1 MENTVKFNLF
11 LNTLRQQ
18 GNLTYEYNPFYNYQT
33 DVDLCKIDDTYIVP
47 RDCAVNIKTGDILT
61 KLKTTTSGTYYIDLR
76 GKEFFIKKDS
86 KFNATDDSDFIKE
99 FDEKNLFATA
109 GSIID
114 LDTDK
119 LGFDLEHP
127 VDIEVQPSYD
137 GSVNLILNDNKNIP
151 RLINSRFS
159 VREKNTYEIVDRI
172 GENDTN
178 IYNSKNFEKDSALYF
193 QQSTIASTQ
202 FVQLIVGSLPVG
214 QYCFYF
220 SYCDSDGNESDIID
234 ETGVIPVFI
243 GADKMPLSMEGGIKN
258 QNSNKGILLQIS
270 NLDVAYKYVKVRYVR
285 FFADYRQNRVYEG
298 KEIIKKYEISDLDT
312 LFISITGTEQ
322 TEDFDPNI
330 LNITKFN
337 PQHILTQAQCK
348 NMLFMGNVSQLTDNY
363 KELSDISLR
372 IIPYLAKQNLDTVTN
387 SYQASDPGYY
397 SSENMYNK
405 VGYFNQEFYSFGIVY
420 IYNNGTLSN
429 VYPTLGLELKD
440 DGWSPNLPS
449 ILEEEKTTTG
459 ETIPGLIKR
468 NYIPIDNQG
477 WIDINNS
484 RYLNSKGVCKINTE
498 SSYQKNTVLN
508 IKFTIPKEVSEYL
521 IEKLNIRGYFFVRQK
536 RVPNCLAQGYLLP
549 FDEQLKA
556 PILETGLNNKKYYTE
571 CFVTQK
577 KTITEQIPAPRLL
590 SSITG
595 RTTIDITTTIAQ
607 PKYVSQTYE
616 GRLRE
621 YSKSFKPSNHCYALI
636 CPDFLLNQPY
646 YNQIFNSSE
655 FYIRQ
660 ISDNSELVQES
671 RLYKETESVNYNDN
685 NNLNKVT
692 LCSVTEDLPTVVIND
707 KIYKLEK
714 GKAEEAFRFEYA
726 EVDTGT
732 YSAGDD
738 SAKKTVNDA
747 TNIVRGWYSP
757 FVAVYSENSLQT
769 GQLYAIYQTNSLN
782 LVEQFN
788 QRMYLSEPYYAISQ
802 RNSLIKKDVNIN
814 CFRGDCYINTFTYRL
829 NRNFNDPS
837 LPNNDDIIDEK
848 TWIDNYDAFNSG
860 KWNKISLSDLNG
872 LQMGSWI
879 TFKCRSSINYAL
891 RSVDHSYVS
900 EEALMGAPRSF
911 YPKSQLF
918 AKGENKL
925 PESYLYN
932 DAYRTTVG
940 YKCYYAL
947 QDVNY
952 IKNNFSNRIQYSAI
966 AIQDSFKN
974 NYRDSLSTYHRD
986 YSIEY
991 GSIQKLVSFEGYLL
1005 VIMEHGIGLA
1015 VINERILA
1023 GQGDGNPVFINTQ
1036 NVLPEELTII
1046 TDTIGTQWPE
1056 SVIKTESGYVYG
1068 VDTVSKKIW
1077 RVKGQ
1082 QLEIISDFKVNKFLI
1097 DNISLGERE
1106 LYPTI
1111 GLKNI
1116 KTHYNNN
1123 KKDVMFTFYD
1133 DVYKDEEKVW
1143 NLCFNELLNEFVT
1156 FYSWIPSYSENI
1168 DTQFFTF
1175 NRNTSKWL
1183 SLLAKSNYNIPTNH
1197 GIVLD
1202 SPVCNLSNELKYDS
1216 LPAVYYSPQLDQ
1228 AMIIKNQY
1236 GTTISLQ
1243 PQTVNKNIILPNVK
1257 FEIEKDHWQNYKH
1270 FTIQQLIGQNL
1281 AYLTEK
1287 YIYYPLKNGYGK
1299 TASSLIYN
1307 WLSYI
1312 PTKRIKEDGEK
1323 DTEYIT
1329 YLYLESDN
1337 IIKSD
1342 TFSFQMQIK
1351 VENLQEYNL
1360 TDYSTEEIQGATAY
1374 TVGSNDRIM
1383 LYKHG
1388 EGLYKTW
1395 FSPQYPIE
1403 GYYEDIQKLL
1413 LDPTYVPTQT
1423 TDLYR
1428 LATVGEVLYKTNWGT
1443 INDCLKINA
1452 NNNVME
1458 YDINDHDTYRGNS
1471 YALCNYNWKLYK
1483 HIINNT
1489 DRWFTSPI
1497 LYDVNNGSIIS
1508 TSTDVKHIT
1517 DFHPNFPE
1525 SPDNYIYLINR
1536 QTCSTNICNFLGATM
1551 EKQTILKYDQLN
1563 KTYASVTDIT
1573 ENGIYLVKCESLP
1586 IGNIKYGSLQRL
1598 ELTITVPRRLY
1609 NGNVKFTIDKLKI
1622 EEGDKCTPYT
1632 PYGANL
1638 PERIYTTLNINKLKN
1653 LFKTQ
1658 KVVQLYVTPYYEYAI
1673 PGSNTIQEIQLDK
1686 TQIVAFTLSDI
1697 VNNSMLTDDE
1707 QDWPAL
1713 STDFYLH
1720 GQAGIFNVAENLY
1733 PTYWYGE
1740 THPFEFE
1747 FVVNDKIAQQK
1758 IFNNLVIVANKVEPE
1773 SFHFEIEG
1781 DNYEFSYDK
1790 RTMYFRQEA
1799 TKNLYQNLGSDIL
1812 YNRKYTD
1819 IVEDKYTQEQ
1829 YYRGGDNYKYDI
1841 SGMSYPVATGGLVQQ
1856 KKSTIFPL
1864 YYNRIDTYNE
1874 IYDIYREM
1882 IDKDSNAYDFKNLSG
1897 SEIKWYRDLNQFNI
1911 VTHIKNSPIDLV
1923 GILRGNSFYKEGTWN
1938 VQIPSIIFNQANEY
1952 KSDGTSKWIDVL
1964 DDLKKDGPLKDWD
1977 NKIPP
1982 IVINTDQIPDDL
1994 DEEKVT
2000 VDRLPNIYQNRY
2012 WTKSITTTP
2021 WTSRKEVKIRD
2032 KWMKVRIRYSGK
2044 NLAIIHSIMTLF
2056 NISYN

>member
-1 MENTVKFNLF
+1 MENTVTFNLF

-76 GKEFFIKKDS
+76 GKEFFIKDPNSNVKD
-86 KFNATDDSDFIKE
+86 DDSDFIKG

-202 FVQLIVGSLPVG
+202 FVQLIVGNLPVG

-243 GADKMPLSMEGGIKN
+243 GADKMPLSIEGGIKN

-270 NLDVAYKYVKVRYVR
+270 NLDVAYKYIKVRYVR
-285 FFADYRQNRVYEG
+285 FFADYQQNRVYEG
-298 KEIIKKYEISDLDT
+298 KEIIKKYEISDLNT

-372 IIPYLAKQNLDTVTN
+372 IIPYLAKYNLDTVTN

-440 DGWSPNLPS
+440 DEWSPNLPS
-449 ILEEEKTTTG
+449 ILEEEKTTS
-459 ETIPGLIKR
+459 GLIKR

-477 WIDINNS
+477 WVDINNS
-484 RYLNSKGVCKINTE
+484 RYLNAKGVCKINTE
-498 SSYQKNTVLN
+498 SSYQKNTVFN
-508 IKFTIPKEVSEYL
+508 IKFNIPKEVSEYL

-595 RTTIDITTTIAQ
+595 RTTIDITTTITQ

-685 NNLNKVT
+685 SNLNKVT
-692 LCSVTEDLPTVVIND
+692 LCSVTEDVPTVAIND

-757 FVAVYSENSLQT
+757 FVAVYSENNLQT

-782 LVEQFN
+782 LTEQFN

-1197 GIVLD
+1197 GILLD
-1202 SPVCNLSNELKYDS
+1202 SPVCNLNS
-1216 LPAVYYSPQLDQ
+1216 LPMVYYSPQLDQ
-1228 AMIIKNQY
+1228 AVTIKNQD
-1236 GTTISLQ
+1236 GTTKSLQ
-1243 PQTVNKNIILPNVK
+1243 TQTKNQNIILPDVK
-1257 FEIEKDHWQNYKH
+1257 FKIEKDHWQNYEC
-1270 FTIQQLIGQNL
+1270 F
-1281 AYLTEK
+1281 
-1287 YIYYPLKNGYGK
+1287 YISESNRIETTLKN
-1299 TASSLIYN
+1299 N
-1307 WLSYI
+1307 
-1312 PTKRIKEDGEK
+1312 E
-1323 DTEYIT
+1323 
-1329 YLYLESDN
+1329 
-1337 IIKSD
+1337 
-1342 TFSFQMQIK
+1342 
-1351 VENLQEYNL
+1351 
-1360 TDYSTEEIQGATAY
+1360 
-1374 TVGSNDRIM
+1374 
-1383 LYKHG
+1383 
-1388 EGLYKTW
+1388 
-1395 FSPQYPIE
+1395 
-1403 GYYEDIQKLL
+1403 
-1413 LDPTYVPTQT
+1413 
-1423 TDLYR
+1423 
-1428 LATVGEVLYKTNWGT
+1428 
-1443 INDCLKINA
+1443 
-1452 NNNVME
+1452 
-1458 YDINDHDTYRGNS
+1458 
-1471 YALCNYNWKLYK
+1471 
-1483 HIINNT
+1483 
-1489 DRWFTSPI
+1489 
-1497 LYDVNNGSIIS
+1497 
-1508 TSTDVKHIT
+1508 
-1517 DFHPNFPE
+1517 
-1525 SPDNYIYLINR
+1525 
-1536 QTCSTNICNFLGATM
+1536 
-1551 EKQTILKYDQLN
+1551 
-1563 KTYASVTDIT
+1563 
-1573 ENGIYLVKCESLP
+1573 
-1586 IGNIKYGSLQRL
+1586 
-1598 ELTITVPRRLY
+1598 
-1609 NGNVKFTIDKLKI
+1609 
-1622 EEGDKCTPYT
+1622 
-1632 PYGANL
+1632 
-1638 PERIYTTLNINKLKN
+1638 LKN

-1658 KVVQLYVTPYYEYAI
+1658 KVIQLYVTPYYKYTI
-1673 PGSNTIQEIQLDK
+1673 PGSETMQEIQLDK

-1697 VNNSMLTDDE
+1697 VKNPMLTDD
-1707 QDWPAL
+1707 DWPAL

-1799 TKNLYQNLGSDIL
+1799 TKNLYQNLGSNIL

-1829 YYRGGDNYKYDI
+1829 YYRGGDDYKYDI

-1911 VTHIKNSPIDLV
+1911 ITHIKNSPIDLV
-1923 GILRGNSFYKEGTWN
+1923 GRLRGNSFYKESTWN
-1938 VQIPSIIFNQANEY
+1938 VQIPSIIFNQANEFN
-1952 KSDGTSKWIDVL
+1952 SNGQSTWVTVNDI
-1964 DDLKKDGPLKDWD
+1964 LKEDGPLNKDIWNSED
-1977 NKIPP
+1977 KKIPP
-1982 IVINTDQIPDDL
+1982 IVVNSQQIPNDL
-1994 DEEKVT
+1994 ETEKIT
-2000 VDRLPNIYQNRY
+2000 YQKLPNIYQKNQY
-2012 WTKSITTTP
+2012 WTKSISTEP
-2021 WTSRKEVKIRD
+2021 WTTRKEAKIRD

-2044 NLAIIHSIMTLF
+2044 NLAIIHSIITLF

>member
-1 MENTVKFNLF
+1 MENTVEFNLF

-76 GKEFFIKKDS
+76 GKEFFIKDS
-86 KFNATDDSDFIKE
+86 KSNATDDSDFIKE

-202 FVQLIVGSLPVG
+202 FVQLIVGNLPVG

-372 IIPYLAKQNLDTVTN
+372 IIPCLAKQNLDTVTN

-498 SSYQKNTVLN
+498 SSYQKNTVFN

-536 RVPNCLAQGYLLP
+536 RTPNCLAQGYLLP

-685 NNLNKVT
+685 SNLNKVT
-692 LCSVTEDLPTVVIND
+692 LCSVTEDVPTVAIND

-1156 FYSWIPSYSENI
+1156 FYSWVPSYSENI

-1183 SLLAKSNYNIPTNH
+1183 SLLARSNYNIPTNH

-1202 SPVCNLSNELKYDS
+1202 SPVCNLDS
-1216 LPAVYYSPQLDQ
+1216 LPIVYYSPQLDQ
-1228 AMIIKNQY
+1228 AVTIKNQD
-1236 GTTISLQ
+1236 GTTKLLQ
-1243 PQTVNKNIILPNVK
+1243 TQTKNQNIILPGVK
-1257 FEIEKDHWQNYKH
+1257 FNIEKDHWQNYKC
-1270 FTIQQLIGQNL
+1270 FSISEESN
-1281 AYLTEK
+1281 
-1287 YIYYPLKNGYGK
+1287 
-1299 TASSLIYN
+1299 
-1307 WLSYI
+1307 
-1312 PTKRIKEDGEK
+1312 RIE
-1323 DTEYIT
+1323 
-1329 YLYLESDN
+1329 
-1337 IIKSD
+1337 
-1342 TFSFQMQIK
+1342 
-1351 VENLQEYNL
+1351 
-1360 TDYSTEEIQGATAY
+1360 
-1374 TVGSNDRIM
+1374 
-1383 LYKHG
+1383 
-1388 EGLYKTW
+1388 
-1395 FSPQYPIE
+1395 
-1403 GYYEDIQKLL
+1403 
-1413 LDPTYVPTQT
+1413 
-1423 TDLYR
+1423 
-1428 LATVGEVLYKTNWGT
+1428 
-1443 INDCLKINA
+1443 
-1452 NNNVME
+1452 
-1458 YDINDHDTYRGNS
+1458 
-1471 YALCNYNWKLYK
+1471 
-1483 HIINNT
+1483 
-1489 DRWFTSPI
+1489 
-1497 LYDVNNGSIIS
+1497 
-1508 TSTDVKHIT
+1508 
-1517 DFHPNFPE
+1517 
-1525 SPDNYIYLINR
+1525 
-1536 QTCSTNICNFLGATM
+1536 
-1551 EKQTILKYDQLN
+1551 
-1563 KTYASVTDIT
+1563 
-1573 ENGIYLVKCESLP
+1573 
-1586 IGNIKYGSLQRL
+1586 
-1598 ELTITVPRRLY
+1598 
-1609 NGNVKFTIDKLKI
+1609 
-1622 EEGDKCTPYT
+1622 
-1632 PYGANL
+1632 
-1638 PERIYTTLNINKLKN
+1638 TTLENDKLKN

-1658 KVVQLYVTPYYEYAI
+1658 KVVQLYVTPYYKYAI
-1673 PGSNTIQEIQLDK
+1673 PGSETIQEIQLDK

-1697 VNNSMLTDDE
+1697 VNNSMLTDDA

-2000 VDRLPNIYQNRY
+2000 VDRLPNIYQNGY

>member
-1 MENTVKFNLF
+1 MENTVTFNLF

-76 GKEFFIKKDS
+76 GKEFFIKDPNSNVKD
-86 KFNATDDSDFIKE
+86 DDSDFIKG

-202 FVQLIVGSLPVG
+202 FVQLIVGNLPVG

-243 GADKMPLSMEGGIKN
+243 GADKMPLSIEGGIKN

-270 NLDVAYKYVKVRYVR
+270 NLDVAYKYIKVRYVR
-285 FFADYRQNRVYEG
+285 FFADYQQNRVYEG
-298 KEIIKKYEISDLDT
+298 KEIIKKYEISDLNT

-440 DGWSPNLPS
+440 DEWSPNLPS
-449 ILEEEKTTTG
+449 ILEEEKTTS
-459 ETIPGLIKR
+459 GLIKR

-477 WIDINNS
+477 WVDINNS
-484 RYLNSKGVCKINTE
+484 RYLNAKGVCKINTE
-498 SSYQKNTVLN
+498 SSYQKNTVFN
-508 IKFTIPKEVSEYL
+508 IKFNIPKEVSEYL

-595 RTTIDITTTIAQ
+595 RTTIDITTTITQ

-685 NNLNKVT
+685 SNLNKVT
-692 LCSVTEDLPTVVIND
+692 LCSVTEDVPTVAIND

-757 FVAVYSENSLQT
+757 FVAVYSENNLQT

-782 LVEQFN
+782 LTEQFN

-1156 FYSWIPSYSENI
+1156 FYSWVPSYSENI

-1197 GIVLD
+1197 GILLD
-1202 SPVCNLSNELKYDS
+1202 SPVCNLNS
-1216 LPAVYYSPQLDQ
+1216 LPMVYYSPQLDQ
-1228 AMIIKNQY
+1228 AVTIKNQD
-1236 GTTISLQ
+1236 GTTKSLQ
-1243 PQTVNKNIILPNVK
+1243 TQTKNQNIILPDVK
-1257 FEIEKDHWQNYKH
+1257 FKIEKDHWQNYEC
-1270 FTIQQLIGQNL
+1270 F
-1281 AYLTEK
+1281 
-1287 YIYYPLKNGYGK
+1287 YISESNRIETTLKN
-1299 TASSLIYN
+1299 N
-1307 WLSYI
+1307 
-1312 PTKRIKEDGEK
+1312 E
-1323 DTEYIT
+1323 
-1329 YLYLESDN
+1329 
-1337 IIKSD
+1337 
-1342 TFSFQMQIK
+1342 
-1351 VENLQEYNL
+1351 
-1360 TDYSTEEIQGATAY
+1360 
-1374 TVGSNDRIM
+1374 
-1383 LYKHG
+1383 
-1388 EGLYKTW
+1388 
-1395 FSPQYPIE
+1395 
-1403 GYYEDIQKLL
+1403 
-1413 LDPTYVPTQT
+1413 
-1423 TDLYR
+1423 
-1428 LATVGEVLYKTNWGT
+1428 
-1443 INDCLKINA
+1443 
-1452 NNNVME
+1452 
-1458 YDINDHDTYRGNS
+1458 
-1471 YALCNYNWKLYK
+1471 
-1483 HIINNT
+1483 
-1489 DRWFTSPI
+1489 
-1497 LYDVNNGSIIS
+1497 
-1508 TSTDVKHIT
+1508 
-1517 DFHPNFPE
+1517 
-1525 SPDNYIYLINR
+1525 
-1536 QTCSTNICNFLGATM
+1536 
-1551 EKQTILKYDQLN
+1551 
-1563 KTYASVTDIT
+1563 
-1573 ENGIYLVKCESLP
+1573 
-1586 IGNIKYGSLQRL
+1586 
-1598 ELTITVPRRLY
+1598 
-1609 NGNVKFTIDKLKI
+1609 
-1622 EEGDKCTPYT
+1622 
-1632 PYGANL
+1632 
-1638 PERIYTTLNINKLKN
+1638 LKN

-1658 KVVQLYVTPYYEYAI
+1658 KVIQLYVTPYYKYTI
-1673 PGSNTIQEIQLDK
+1673 PGSETMQEIQLDK

-1697 VNNSMLTDDE
+1697 VKNPMLTDD
-1707 QDWPAL
+1707 DWPAL

-1799 TKNLYQNLGSDIL
+1799 TKNLYQNLGSNIL

-1829 YYRGGDNYKYDI
+1829 YYRGGDDYKYDI

-1911 VTHIKNSPIDLV
+1911 ITHIKNSPIDLV
-1923 GILRGNSFYKEGTWN
+1923 GRLRGNSFYKESTWN
-1938 VQIPSIIFNQANEY
+1938 VQIPSIIFNQANEFN
-1952 KSDGTSKWIDVL
+1952 SNGQSTWVTVNDI
-1964 DDLKKDGPLKDWD
+1964 LKEDGPLNKDIWNSED
-1977 NKIPP
+1977 KKIPP
-1982 IVINTDQIPDDL
+1982 IVVNSQQIPNDL
-1994 DEEKVT
+1994 ETEKIT
-2000 VDRLPNIYQNRY
+2000 YQKLPNIYQKNQY
-2012 WTKSITTTP
+2012 WTKSISTEP
-2021 WTSRKEVKIRD
+2021 WTTRKEAKIRD

-2044 NLAIIHSIMTLF
+2044 NLAIIHSIITLF

>member
-1 MENTVKFNLF
+1 MKNTVEFNLF

-76 GKEFFIKKDS
+76 GKEFFIKDPKSNVKD
-86 KFNATDDSDFIKE
+86 DDSDFIKE

-202 FVQLIVGSLPVG
+202 FVQLIVGNLSVG

-372 IIPYLAKQNLDTVTN
+372 IIPCLAKQNLDTVTN

-498 SSYQKNTVLN
+498 SSYQKNTVFN

-536 RVPNCLAQGYLLP
+536 RTPNCLAQGYLLP

-685 NNLNKVT
+685 SNLNKVT
-692 LCSVTEDLPTVVIND
+692 LCSVTEDVPTVAIND

-1156 FYSWIPSYSENI
+1156 FYSWVPSYSENI

-1183 SLLAKSNYNIPTNH
+1183 SLLARSNYNIPTNH

-1202 SPVCNLSNELKYDS
+1202 SPVCNLNS
-1216 LPAVYYSPQLDQ
+1216 LPTVYYSPQLDQ
-1228 AMIIKNQY
+1228 AVTIKNQD
-1236 GTTISLQ
+1236 GTTKLLQ
-1243 PQTVNKNIILPNVK
+1243 TQTKNQNIILPGVK
-1257 FEIEKDHWQNYKH
+1257 FNIEKDHWQNYKC
-1270 FTIQQLIGQNL
+1270 FSISESN
-1281 AYLTEK
+1281 
-1287 YIYYPLKNGYGK
+1287 
-1299 TASSLIYN
+1299 
-1307 WLSYI
+1307 
-1312 PTKRIKEDGEK
+1312 RIE
-1323 DTEYIT
+1323 
-1329 YLYLESDN
+1329 
-1337 IIKSD
+1337 
-1342 TFSFQMQIK
+1342 
-1351 VENLQEYNL
+1351 
-1360 TDYSTEEIQGATAY
+1360 
-1374 TVGSNDRIM
+1374 
-1383 LYKHG
+1383 
-1388 EGLYKTW
+1388 
-1395 FSPQYPIE
+1395 
-1403 GYYEDIQKLL
+1403 
-1413 LDPTYVPTQT
+1413 
-1423 TDLYR
+1423 
-1428 LATVGEVLYKTNWGT
+1428 
-1443 INDCLKINA
+1443 
-1452 NNNVME
+1452 
-1458 YDINDHDTYRGNS
+1458 
-1471 YALCNYNWKLYK
+1471 
-1483 HIINNT
+1483 
-1489 DRWFTSPI
+1489 
-1497 LYDVNNGSIIS
+1497 
-1508 TSTDVKHIT
+1508 
-1517 DFHPNFPE
+1517 
-1525 SPDNYIYLINR
+1525 
-1536 QTCSTNICNFLGATM
+1536 
-1551 EKQTILKYDQLN
+1551 
-1563 KTYASVTDIT
+1563 
-1573 ENGIYLVKCESLP
+1573 
-1586 IGNIKYGSLQRL
+1586 
-1598 ELTITVPRRLY
+1598 
-1609 NGNVKFTIDKLKI
+1609 
-1622 EEGDKCTPYT
+1622 
-1632 PYGANL
+1632 
-1638 PERIYTTLNINKLKN
+1638 TTLENDELKK

-1658 KVVQLYVTPYYEYAI
+1658 KVVQLYITPYYEYTI
-1673 PGSNTIQEIQLDK
+1673 PGSETIQEIQLDK

-2000 VDRLPNIYQNRY
+2000 VDRLPNIYQNGY

>member
-1 MENTVKFNLF
+1 MNNKDFIVY
-11 LNTLRQQ
+11 LNSLRQE
-18 GNLTYEYNPFYNYQT
+18 GNLAYEYNPFHNYQT
-33 DVDLCKIDDTYIVP
+33 EQTLYLVNNTFIVP
-47 RDCAVNIKTGDILT
+47 EKCIVNTKNGEILN
-61 KLKTTTSGTYYIDLR
+61 KYKENKWIDKRGQIIEKVDDNLPDGYLEASSGTVY
-76 GKEFFIKKDS
+76 
-86 KFNATDDSDFIKE
+86 AQ
-99 FDEKNLFATA
+99 A
-109 GSIID
+109 GAIID
-114 LDTDK
+114 LDTEN
-119 LGFDLEHP
+119 LNFDLEHP

-137 GSVNLILNDNKNIP
+137 GSVNLILNDDKNIP

-159 VREKNTYEIVDRI
+159 VKEKNTYEIVDRI

-178 IYNSKNFEKDSALYF
+178 IYSSKYFNNDSSLYF
-193 QQSTIASTQ
+193 QYTKAPIITFEELISGQ
-202 FVQLIVGSLPVG
+202 FSVG
-214 QYCFYF
+214 QYCFYLT
-220 SYCDSDGNESDIID
+220 YCDSDGNESDIVS
-234 ETGVIPVFI
+234 ESNLIPLFI
-243 GADKMPLSMEGGIKN
+243 GGEGIPFSMEGGIKN
-258 QNSNKGILLQIS
+258 ERSNKGILLKIS
-270 NLDVAYKYVKVRYVR
+270 NLDASYNYIKIRYVR
-285 FFADYRQNRVYEG
+285 YFADYQQNKVYEG
-298 KEIIKKYEISDLDT
+298 KEIIQKYEISNQDY
-312 LFISITGTEQ
+312 IYVSITGYEP

-337 PQHILTQAQCK
+337 PKSILAQAQCK
-348 NMLFMGNVSQLTDNY
+348 NMLFFGNITQNTDNY
-363 KELSDISLR
+363 KELSDLSLR
-372 IIPYLAKQNLDTVTN
+372 IVPTINKQSLEQPNN
-387 SYQASDPGYY
+387 SYEGAEGYY
-397 SSENMYNK
+397 NPFNMYYK

-429 VYPTLGLELKD
+429 VYPTLGYVIGDTKIDIDKIPIYNEIE
-440 DGWSPNLPS
+440 GN
-449 ILEEEKTTTG
+449 
-459 ETIPGLIKR
+459 ETFLSR
-468 NYIPIDNQG
+468 NYIEVDNDG
-477 WIDINNS
+477 WIKDEELSEYSNLL
-484 RYLNSKGVCKINTE
+484 LNSKGVCKIN
-498 SSYQKNTVLN
+498 SNKVYNNNDIIS
-508 IKFTIPKEVSEYL
+508 IKFTIPEKVSKFLYENL
-521 IEKLNIRGYFFVRQK
+521 GITGYFFVRQK
-536 RVPNCLAQGYLLP
+536 RTPSIITQCYLMP
-549 FDEQLKA
+549 FDEELKA
-556 PILETGLNNKKYYTE
+556 PILEETKNDEKKYYSE
-571 CFVTQK
+571 CFVSQK
-577 KTITEQIPAPRLL
+577 KATSEPIPTTQLINIFKKTFIENHTSYSVPRKVTN
-590 SSITG
+590 SY
-595 RTTIDITTTIAQ
+595 D
-607 PKYVSQTYE
+607 V
-616 GRLRE
+616 RLRE
-621 YSKSFKPSNHCYALI
+621 YDSDWKPSVNCYAGL
-636 CPDFLLNQPY
+636 CPDFFMNQPY

-655 FYIRQ
+655 FRIQ
-660 ISDNSELVQES
+660 QVSTNSKLSRENRFWKEIADVQYQS
-671 RLYKETESVNYNDN
+671 GQHSST
-685 NNLNKVT
+685 VT
-692 LCSVTEDLPTVVIND
+692 ICSVTDDVPSVAIKD
-707 KIYKLEK
+707 KIYKLRK
-714 GKAEEAFRFEYA
+714 GQAEEAVRFEYA
-726 EVDTGT
+726 QTNSGEYNVGSGNES
-732 YSAGDD
+732 SA
-738 SAKKTVNDA
+738 TEA
-747 TNIVRGWYSP
+747 TNIVRGMYSP
-757 FVAVYSENSLQT
+757 FLAIYSNQKLET
-769 GQLYAIYQTNSLN
+769 GQLYNIYTSTVLN
-782 LVEQFN
+782 N
-788 QRMYLSEPYYAISQ
+788 QQEVSNRLKLSEPYYAISD
-802 RNSLIKKDVNIN
+802 RIELINNKESETE
-814 CFRGDCYINTFTYRL
+814 CYRGDCYINTFTHRL

-837 LPNNDDIIDEK
+837 LPNNDVIVDENTWKDNYNATDNSKWNDII
-848 TWIDNYDAFNSG
+848 
-860 KWNKISLSDLNG
+860 LSDLNAV
-872 LQMGSWI
+872 QMGSWI

-911 YPKSQLF
+911 YPKSSLLYR
-918 AKGENKL
+918 GENKL

-932 DAYRTTVG
+932 DAYRATVG
-940 YKCYYAL
+940 YKCYFAL
-947 QDVNY
+947 QDINH

-1156 FYSWIPSYSENI
+1156 FYSWVPSYSENI

-1197 GIVLD
+1197 GVILD
-1202 SPVCNLSNELKYDS
+1202 SPVCNLSNELEYDS

-1228 AMIIKNQY
+1228 AMTIKNQD
-1236 GTTISLQ
+1236 GTTTSLQ
-1243 PQTVNKNIILPNVK
+1243 PQTINKNIILPGVK
-1257 FEIEKDHWQNYKH
+1257 FKIEKDHWQNYKY
-1270 FTIQQLIGQNL
+1270 FDIVQRIGENIANL
-1281 AYLTEK
+1281 KYDYIRYLV
-1287 YIYYPLKNGYGK
+1287 KNGYDNQHR
-1299 TASSLIYN
+1299 IYY

-1312 PTKRIKEDGEK
+1312 PESKIDENGDHIKDDQGEDILI
-1323 DTEYIT
+1323 D
-1329 YLYLESDN
+1329 YLGINQDA
-1337 IIKSD
+1337 IINTD
-1342 TFSFQMQIK
+1342 VCSFQMKFTVNGLQDF
-1351 VENLQEYNL
+1351 NLKNYTTQRIEGA
-1360 TDYSTEEIQGATAY
+1360 SFIIPEEKT
-1374 TVGSNDRIM
+1374 IM
-1383 LYKHG
+1383 LYKHNDG
-1388 EGLYKTW
+1388 YYKTYTMQ
-1395 FSPQYPIE
+1395 SVDPGISDTSILKEILQSKGDVPE
-1403 GYYEDIQKLL
+1403 GI
-1413 LDPTYVPTQT
+1413 
-1423 TDLYR
+1423 
-1428 LATVGEVLYKTNWGT
+1428 
-1443 INDCLKINA
+1443 
-1452 NNNVME
+1452 
-1458 YDINDHDTYRGNS
+1458 DTYRWATPNDTLYEDSQGPIDYVSLGYEDNILE
-1471 YALCNYNWKLYK
+1471 YPQQTGITPKWAPYDYILYK
-1483 HIINNT
+1483 HSLQEQNNQGQEELRE
-1489 DRWFTSPI
+1489 RWLTSKYI
-1497 LYDVNNGSIIS
+1497 YDKNTNELIS
-1508 TSTDVKHIT
+1508 TSQ
-1517 DFHPNFPE
+1517 E
-1525 SPDNYIYLINR
+1525 SKLLSSFVTIPSMLSIYQNR
-1536 QTCSTNICNFLGATM
+1536 GDSICKFFGETSEGL
-1551 EKQTILKYDQLN
+1551 EILKYNEENNL
-1563 KTYASVTDIT
+1563 YEAVSDIVM
-1573 ENGIYLVKCESLP
+1573 NGIYKIKVE
-1586 IGNIKYGSLQRL
+1586 NISVANLKYGSLQRL
-1598 ELTITVPRRLY
+1598 SIPMSFPRRFY
-1609 NGNVKFTIDKLKI
+1609 NGNVNFKIQDLKI
-1622 EEGDKCTPYT
+1622 EAGDKCTPYT

-1638 PERIYTTLNINKLKN
+1638 PERIYTTLDIDELKN
-1653 LFKTQ
+1653 KFKQQ
-1658 KVVQLYVTPYYEYAI
+1658 KVIQLYVTPYYEYTI
-1673 PGSNTIQEIQLDK
+1673 PGSETIQEIQLDK
-1686 TQIVAFTLSDI
+1686 TQTVAFTLSDI
-1697 VNNSMLTDDE
+1697 VNNPMLTDDE

-1819 IVEDKYTQEQ
+1819 IVADKYTQEQ
-1829 YYRGGDNYKYDI
+1829 YYRGGDDYKYDI

-1911 VTHIKNSPIDLV
+1911 ITHIKNSPIDLV
-1923 GILRGNSFYKEGTWN
+1923 GRLRGNSFYKEGTWN
-1938 VQIPSIIFNQANEY
+1938 VQIPSIIFNQANEFN
-1952 KSDGTSKWIDVL
+1952 SNGQSTWVTVRDT
-1964 DDLKKDGPLKDWD
+1964 LKEDGPLSEAIWNSEDK
-1977 NKIPP
+1977 KIPP
-1982 IVINTDQIPDDL
+1982 IVVNSQQIPNDL
-1994 DEEKVT
+1994 KTGEITYK
-2000 VDRLPNIYQNRY
+2000 RLPNIYQKNIDQTNGY
-2012 WTKSITTTP
+2012 WTKSINTEP
-2021 WTSRKEVKIRD
+2021 WTTRKEAKIRD

>member
-1 MENTVKFNLF
+1 MENTVTFNLF

-76 GKEFFIKKDS
+76 GKEFFIKDPNSNVKD
-86 KFNATDDSDFIKE
+86 DDSDFIKG

-202 FVQLIVGSLPVG
+202 FVQLIVGNLPVG

-243 GADKMPLSMEGGIKN
+243 GADKMPLSIEGGIKN

-270 NLDVAYKYVKVRYVR
+270 NLDVAYKYIKVRYVR
-285 FFADYRQNRVYEG
+285 FFADYQQNRVYEG

-440 DGWSPNLPS
+440 DEWSPNLPS
-449 ILEEEKTTTG
+449 ILEEEKTTS
-459 ETIPGLIKR
+459 GLIKR

-477 WIDINNS
+477 WVDINNS
-484 RYLNSKGVCKINTE
+484 RYLNAKGVCKINTE
-498 SSYQKNTVLN
+498 SSYQKNTVFN
-508 IKFTIPKEVSEYL
+508 IKFNIPKEVSEYL

-595 RTTIDITTTIAQ
+595 RTTIDITTTITQ

-685 NNLNKVT
+685 SNLNKVT
-692 LCSVTEDLPTVVIND
+692 LCSVTEDVPTVAIND

-757 FVAVYSENSLQT
+757 FVAVYSENNLQT

-782 LVEQFN
+782 LTEQFN

-940 YKCYYAL
+940 YKCYYTL

-1197 GIVLD
+1197 GILLD
-1202 SPVCNLSNELKYDS
+1202 SPVCNLNS
-1216 LPAVYYSPQLDQ
+1216 LPMVYYSPQLDQ
-1228 AMIIKNQY
+1228 AVTIKNQD
-1236 GTTISLQ
+1236 GTTKSLQ
-1243 PQTVNKNIILPNVK
+1243 TQTKNQNIILPDVK
-1257 FEIEKDHWQNYKH
+1257 FKIEKDHWQNYEC
-1270 FTIQQLIGQNL
+1270 F
-1281 AYLTEK
+1281 
-1287 YIYYPLKNGYGK
+1287 YISESNRIETTLKN
-1299 TASSLIYN
+1299 N
-1307 WLSYI
+1307 
-1312 PTKRIKEDGEK
+1312 E
-1323 DTEYIT
+1323 
-1329 YLYLESDN
+1329 
-1337 IIKSD
+1337 
-1342 TFSFQMQIK
+1342 
-1351 VENLQEYNL
+1351 
-1360 TDYSTEEIQGATAY
+1360 
-1374 TVGSNDRIM
+1374 
-1383 LYKHG
+1383 
-1388 EGLYKTW
+1388 
-1395 FSPQYPIE
+1395 
-1403 GYYEDIQKLL
+1403 
-1413 LDPTYVPTQT
+1413 
-1423 TDLYR
+1423 
-1428 LATVGEVLYKTNWGT
+1428 
-1443 INDCLKINA
+1443 
-1452 NNNVME
+1452 
-1458 YDINDHDTYRGNS
+1458 
-1471 YALCNYNWKLYK
+1471 
-1483 HIINNT
+1483 
-1489 DRWFTSPI
+1489 
-1497 LYDVNNGSIIS
+1497 
-1508 TSTDVKHIT
+1508 
-1517 DFHPNFPE
+1517 
-1525 SPDNYIYLINR
+1525 
-1536 QTCSTNICNFLGATM
+1536 
-1551 EKQTILKYDQLN
+1551 
-1563 KTYASVTDIT
+1563 
-1573 ENGIYLVKCESLP
+1573 
-1586 IGNIKYGSLQRL
+1586 
-1598 ELTITVPRRLY
+1598 
-1609 NGNVKFTIDKLKI
+1609 
-1622 EEGDKCTPYT
+1622 
-1632 PYGANL
+1632 
-1638 PERIYTTLNINKLKN
+1638 LKN

-1658 KVVQLYVTPYYEYAI
+1658 KVIQLYVTPYYKYTI
-1673 PGSNTIQEIQLDK
+1673 PGSETMQEIQLDK

-1697 VNNSMLTDDE
+1697 VKNPMLTDD
-1707 QDWPAL
+1707 DWPAL

-1799 TKNLYQNLGSDIL
+1799 TKNLYQNLGSNIL

-1829 YYRGGDNYKYDI
+1829 YYRGGDDYKYDI

-1911 VTHIKNSPIDLV
+1911 ITHIKNSPIDLV
-1923 GILRGNSFYKEGTWN
+1923 GRLRGNSFYKESTWN
-1938 VQIPSIIFNQANEY
+1938 VQIPSIIFNQANEFN
-1952 KSDGTSKWIDVL
+1952 SNGQSTWVTVNDI
-1964 DDLKKDGPLKDWD
+1964 LKEDGPLNKDIWNSED
-1977 NKIPP
+1977 KKIPP
-1982 IVINTDQIPDDL
+1982 IVVNSQQIPNDL
-1994 DEEKVT
+1994 ETEKIT
-2000 VDRLPNIYQNRY
+2000 YQKLPNIYQKNQY
-2012 WTKSITTTP
+2012 WTKSISTEP
-2021 WTSRKEVKIRD
+2021 WTTRKEAKIRD

-2044 NLAIIHSIMTLF
+2044 NLAIIHSIITLF

>member
-1 MENTVKFNLF
+1 MENTVEFNLF

-76 GKEFFIKKDS
+76 GKEFFIKDPKSNVKD
-86 KFNATDDSDFIKE
+86 DDSDFIKE

-202 FVQLIVGSLPVG
+202 FVQLTVGNLPVG

-372 IIPYLAKQNLDTVTN
+372 IIPCLAKQNLDTVTN

-498 SSYQKNTVLN
+498 SSYQKNTVFN

-536 RVPNCLAQGYLLP
+536 RTPNCLAQGYLLP

-685 NNLNKVT
+685 SNLNKVT
-692 LCSVTEDLPTVVIND
+692 LCSVTEDVPTVAIND

-1156 FYSWIPSYSENI
+1156 FYSWVPSYSENI

-1183 SLLAKSNYNIPTNH
+1183 SLLARSNYNIPTNH

-1202 SPVCNLSNELKYDS
+1202 SPVCNLDS
-1216 LPAVYYSPQLDQ
+1216 LPIVYYSPQLDQ
-1228 AMIIKNQY
+1228 AVTIKNQD
-1236 GTTISLQ
+1236 GTTKLLQ
-1243 PQTVNKNIILPNVK
+1243 TQTKNQNIILPGVK
-1257 FEIEKDHWQNYKH
+1257 FNIEKDHWQNYKC
-1270 FTIQQLIGQNL
+1270 FSISEESN
-1281 AYLTEK
+1281 
-1287 YIYYPLKNGYGK
+1287 
-1299 TASSLIYN
+1299 
-1307 WLSYI
+1307 
-1312 PTKRIKEDGEK
+1312 RIE
-1323 DTEYIT
+1323 
-1329 YLYLESDN
+1329 
-1337 IIKSD
+1337 
-1342 TFSFQMQIK
+1342 
-1351 VENLQEYNL
+1351 
-1360 TDYSTEEIQGATAY
+1360 
-1374 TVGSNDRIM
+1374 
-1383 LYKHG
+1383 
-1388 EGLYKTW
+1388 
-1395 FSPQYPIE
+1395 
-1403 GYYEDIQKLL
+1403 
-1413 LDPTYVPTQT
+1413 
-1423 TDLYR
+1423 
-1428 LATVGEVLYKTNWGT
+1428 
-1443 INDCLKINA
+1443 
-1452 NNNVME
+1452 
-1458 YDINDHDTYRGNS
+1458 
-1471 YALCNYNWKLYK
+1471 
-1483 HIINNT
+1483 
-1489 DRWFTSPI
+1489 
-1497 LYDVNNGSIIS
+1497 
-1508 TSTDVKHIT
+1508 
-1517 DFHPNFPE
+1517 
-1525 SPDNYIYLINR
+1525 
-1536 QTCSTNICNFLGATM
+1536 
-1551 EKQTILKYDQLN
+1551 
-1563 KTYASVTDIT
+1563 
-1573 ENGIYLVKCESLP
+1573 
-1586 IGNIKYGSLQRL
+1586 
-1598 ELTITVPRRLY
+1598 
-1609 NGNVKFTIDKLKI
+1609 
-1622 EEGDKCTPYT
+1622 
-1632 PYGANL
+1632 
-1638 PERIYTTLNINKLKN
+1638 TTLENDKLKN

-1658 KVVQLYVTPYYEYAI
+1658 KVVQLYVTPYYEYTI
-1673 PGSNTIQEIQLDK
+1673 PGSETIQEIQLDK

-1697 VNNSMLTDDE
+1697 VNNSMLTDDA

-2000 VDRLPNIYQNRY
+2000 VDRLPNIYQNGY

>member
-1 MENTVKFNLF
+1 MNNKDFIVY
-11 LNTLRQQ
+11 LNSLRQE
-18 GNLTYEYNPFYNYQT
+18 GNLAYEYNPFHNYQT
-33 DVDLCKIDDTYIVP
+33 EQTLYLVDNTFIVP
-47 RDCAVNIKTGDILT
+47 EKCIVNTKNGEILN
-61 KLKTTTSGTYYIDLR
+61 KYKENKWIDKRGQIIEKVDNSLPDGYLEASSGTVY
-76 GKEFFIKKDS
+76 
-86 KFNATDDSDFIKE
+86 AQ
-99 FDEKNLFATA
+99 A
-109 GSIID
+109 GAIID
-114 LDTDK
+114 LDTEN
-119 LGFDLEHP
+119 LNFDLEHP

-137 GSVNLILNDNKNIP
+137 GSVNLILNDDKNIP

-159 VREKNTYEIVDRI
+159 VKEKNTYEIVDRI

-178 IYNSKNFEKDSALYF
+178 IYSSKYFNNDSSLYF
-193 QQSTIASTQ
+193 QYTKAPIITFEELISGQ
-202 FVQLIVGSLPVG
+202 FSVG
-214 QYCFYF
+214 QYCFYLT
-220 SYCDSDGNESDIID
+220 YCDSDGNESDIVS
-234 ETGVIPVFI
+234 ESNLIPLFI
-243 GADKMPLSMEGGIKN
+243 GGEGIPFSMEGGIKN
-258 QNSNKGILLQIS
+258 ERSNKGVLLKIS
-270 NLDVAYKYVKVRYVR
+270 NLDASYNYIKIRYVR
-285 FFADYRQNRVYEG
+285 YFADYQQNKVYEG
-298 KEIIKKYEISDLDT
+298 KEIIQKYEISNQDY
-312 LFISITGTEQ
+312 IYVSITGYEP

-337 PQHILTQAQCK
+337 PKSILTQAQCK
-348 NMLFMGNVSQLTDNY
+348 NMLFFGNITQNTDNY
-363 KELSDISLR
+363 KELSDLSLR
-372 IIPYLAKQNLDTVTN
+372 IVPTINKQYLEQPNN
-387 SYQASDPGYY
+387 SYEGAEGYY
-397 SSENMYNK
+397 NPFNMYYK

-429 VYPTLGLELKD
+429 VYPTLGYVID
-440 DGWSPNLPS
+440 DTKIN
-449 ILEEEKTTTG
+449 IDK
-459 ETIPGLIKR
+459 IPIYNEIEGNEAFLSR
-468 NYIPIDNQG
+468 NYIKVDNDG
-477 WIDINNS
+477 WIKDEELSEYSNLL
-484 RYLNSKGVCKINTE
+484 LNSKGVCKIN
-498 SSYQKNTVLN
+498 SNKVYNNNDIIS
-508 IKFTIPKEVSEYL
+508 IKFTIPEKVSKFLYENL
-521 IEKLNIRGYFFVRQK
+521 GITGYFFVRQK
-536 RVPNCLAQGYLLP
+536 RTPSIITQCYLMP
-549 FDEQLKA
+549 FDEELKA
-556 PILETGLNNKKYYTE
+556 PILEETKNNEKKYYSE
-571 CFVTQK
+571 CFVSQK
-577 KTITEQIPAPRLL
+577 KSTSEPIPTTQLINTSKKTFIENHTSYSVPRKVTN
-590 SSITG
+590 SY
-595 RTTIDITTTIAQ
+595 D
-607 PKYVSQTYE
+607 V
-616 GRLRE
+616 RLRE
-621 YSKSFKPSNHCYALI
+621 YDSNWKPSVNCYAGL
-636 CPDFLLNQPY
+636 CPDFFMNQPY

-655 FYIRQ
+655 FRIQ
-660 ISDNSELVQES
+660 QVSTNSKLS
-671 RLYKETESVNYNDN
+671 RENRFWKEIANVEYQSGQHSST
-685 NNLNKVT
+685 VT
-692 LCSVTEDLPTVVIND
+692 ICSVTDDVPSVAIKD
-707 KIYKLEK
+707 KIYKLRK
-714 GKAEEAFRFEYA
+714 GQAEEAVRFEYA
-726 EVDTGT
+726 QTNSGEYNAGSGNES
-732 YSAGDD
+732 SA
-738 SAKKTVNDA
+738 TEA
-747 TNIVRGWYSP
+747 TNIVRGMYSP
-757 FVAVYSENSLQT
+757 FLAIYSNQKLET
-769 GQLYAIYQTNSLN
+769 GQLYNIYTSTVLN
-782 LVEQFN
+782 N
-788 QRMYLSEPYYAISQ
+788 QQEVSNRLKLSEPYYAISD
-802 RNSLIKKDVNIN
+802 RIELINNKESETE
-814 CFRGDCYINTFTYRL
+814 CYRGDCYINTFTHRL

-837 LPNNDDIIDEK
+837 LPNNDVIVDENTWKDNYNATDNSKWNDII
-848 TWIDNYDAFNSG
+848 
-860 KWNKISLSDLNG
+860 LSDLNAV
-872 LQMGSWI
+872 QMGSWI

-911 YPKSQLF
+911 YPKSSLLYR
-918 AKGENKL
+918 GENKL

-932 DAYRTTVG
+932 DAYRATVG

-1156 FYSWIPSYSENI
+1156 FYSWVPSYSENI

-1202 SPVCNLSNELKYDS
+1202 SPVCNLSNELEYDS

-1228 AMIIKNQY
+1228 AVTIKNQD
-1236 GTTISLQ
+1236 GTTTSLQ
-1243 PQTVNKNIILPNVK
+1243 PQTINKNTILPGVK
-1257 FEIEKDHWQNYKH
+1257 FKIEKDHWQNYKH
-1270 FTIQQLIGQNL
+1270 FDIAQRIGENIANL
-1281 AYLTEK
+1281 KYDYIRYLV
-1287 YIYYPLKNGYGK
+1287 KNGYDDQHR
-1299 TASSLIYN
+1299 IYY

-1312 PTKRIKEDGEK
+1312 LEPKIDENGDHIKDDQGK
-1323 DTEYIT
+1323 DILID
-1329 YLYLESDN
+1329 YLGINQDV
-1337 IIKSD
+1337 IINTD
-1342 TFSFQMQIK
+1342 VCSFQMKFTVNGLQDF
-1351 VENLQEYNL
+1351 NLKNYTTQRIEGA
-1360 TDYSTEEIQGATAY
+1360 SFIIPEEKT
-1374 TVGSNDRIM
+1374 IM
-1383 LYKHG
+1383 LYKHNDG
-1388 EGLYKTW
+1388 YYKTYTMQ
-1395 FSPQYPIE
+1395 SVDPGISDTSILKEILQSKGDVPE
-1403 GYYEDIQKLL
+1403 GI
-1413 LDPTYVPTQT
+1413 
-1423 TDLYR
+1423 
-1428 LATVGEVLYKTNWGT
+1428 
-1443 INDCLKINA
+1443 
-1452 NNNVME
+1452 
-1458 YDINDHDTYRGNS
+1458 DTYRWATPNDTLYEDSQGPEDYVSLGYEDNILE
-1471 YALCNYNWKLYK
+1471 YPQQTGATPKWATYDWILYK
-1483 HIINNT
+1483 HSLYEQNNQGQEELRE
-1489 DRWFTSPI
+1489 RWLTSKYI
-1497 LYDVNNGSIIS
+1497 YDKNTNELIS
-1508 TSTDVKHIT
+1508 TSY
-1517 DFHPNFPE
+1517 E
-1525 SPDNYIYLINR
+1525 SKLLSSFVTIPSMLSIYQDR
-1536 QTCSTNICNFLGATM
+1536 GDSICKFFGETSEGL
-1551 EKQTILKYDQLN
+1551 EILKYNEENNL
-1563 KTYASVTDIT
+1563 YEAVSDIVM
-1573 ENGIYLVKCESLP
+1573 NGIYKIKAE
-1586 IGNIKYGSLQRL
+1586 NISVANLKYGSLQRL
-1598 ELTITVPRRLY
+1598 SIPMSFPRRFY
-1609 NGNVKFTIDKLKI
+1609 NGNVNFKIQDLKI
-1622 EEGDKCTPYT
+1622 EVGNKCTPYT

-1638 PERIYTTLNINKLKN
+1638 PERIYTILDIDELKN
-1653 LFKTQ
+1653 LFKKQ
-1658 KVVQLYVTPYYEYAI
+1658 KVVQLYVTPYYEYTI
-1673 PGSNTIQEIQLDK
+1673 PEANTVQEIQLDK
-1686 TQIVAFTLSDI
+1686 TQTVAFTLSDI
-1697 VNNSMLTDDE
+1697 VNNPMLTDED
-1707 QDWPAL
+1707 QNWPAL

-1819 IVEDKYTQEQ
+1819 IVADKYTQEQ
-1829 YYRGGDNYKYDI
+1829 YYRGGDDYKYDI

-1882 IDKDSNAYDFKNLSG
+1882 IDKGSNAYDFKNLSG

-1923 GILRGNSFYKEGTWN
+1923 GRLRGNSFYKEGTWN
-1938 VQIPSIIFNQANEY
+1938 VQIPSIIFNQANEFNSNGQSTWVTV
-1952 KSDGTSKWIDVL
+1952 SDT
-1964 DDLKKDGPLKDWD
+1964 LKEDGPLSEDIWNSKDK
-1977 NKIPP
+1977 KIPP
-1982 IVINTDQIPDDL
+1982 IVVNSQQIPNDL
-1994 DEEKVT
+1994 KTGEITYK
-2000 VDRLPNIYQNRY
+2000 RLPNIYQKNIDQTNGY
-2012 WTKSITTTP
+2012 WTKSISTEP
-2021 WTSRKEVKIRD
+2021 WTTRKEAKIRD

>member
-1 MENTVKFNLF
+1 MNNKYFIVY
-11 LNTLRQQ
+11 LNSLRQE
-18 GNLTYEYNPFYNYQT
+18 GNLAYEYNPFHNYQT
-33 DVDLCKIDDTYIVP
+33 EQTLYLVDNTFIVP
-47 RDCAVNIKTGDILT
+47 EKCIVNTKNGEILN
-61 KLKTTTSGTYYIDLR
+61 KYDKNKWIDKRGQIIEKVDDSLPDGYLEASSGTVY
-76 GKEFFIKKDS
+76 
-86 KFNATDDSDFIKE
+86 AQ
-99 FDEKNLFATA
+99 A
-109 GSIID
+109 GAIID
-114 LDTDK
+114 LDTEN
-119 LGFDLEHP
+119 LNFDLEHP

-137 GSVNLILNDNKNIP
+137 GSVNLILNDDKNIP

-159 VREKNTYEIVDRI
+159 VKEKNTYEIVDRI

-178 IYNSKNFEKDSALYF
+178 IYSSKYFNNDSSLYF
-193 QQSTIASTQ
+193 QYTKAPIITFEELISGQ
-202 FVQLIVGSLPVG
+202 FSVG
-214 QYCFYF
+214 QYCFYLT
-220 SYCDSDGNESDIID
+220 YCDSDGNESDIVS
-234 ETGVIPVFI
+234 ESNLIPLFI
-243 GADKMPLSMEGGIKN
+243 GGEGIPFSMEGGIKN
-258 QNSNKGILLQIS
+258 ERSNKGVLLKIS
-270 NLDVAYKYVKVRYVR
+270 NLDASYNYIKIRYVR
-285 FFADYRQNRVYEG
+285 YFADYQQNKVYEG
-298 KEIIKKYEISDLDT
+298 KEIIQKYEISNQDY
-312 LFISITGTEQ
+312 IYVSITGYEP

-337 PQHILTQAQCK
+337 PKSILAQAQCK
-348 NMLFMGNVSQLTDNY
+348 NMLFFGNITQNTDNY
-363 KELSDISLR
+363 KELSDLSLR
-372 IIPYLAKQNLDTVTN
+372 IVPTINKQSLEQPNN
-387 SYQASDPGYY
+387 SYEGAEGYY
-397 SSENMYNK
+397 NPFNMYYK

-429 VYPTLGLELKD
+429 VYPTLGYIID
-440 DGWSPNLPS
+440 DTEIDIDKIPIYNEIEGN
-449 ILEEEKTTTG
+449 KTF
-459 ETIPGLIKR
+459 LSR
-468 NYIPIDNQG
+468 NYIEVDNDG
-477 WIDINNS
+477 WIKDEELFEYSNLL
-484 RYLNSKGVCKINTE
+484 LNSKGVCKINSNE
-498 SSYQKNTVLN
+498 VYNNNDIIS
-508 IKFTIPKEVSEYL
+508 IKFTIPEKVSKFLYENL
-521 IEKLNIRGYFFVRQK
+521 GITGYFFVRQK
-536 RVPNCLAQGYLLP
+536 RTPSIITQCYLMP
-549 FDEQLKA
+549 FDEELKA
-556 PILETGLNNKKYYTE
+556 PILEETKNNEKKYYSE
-571 CFVTQK
+571 CFVSQK
-577 KTITEQIPAPRLL
+577 KVTSEPIPTTQLINTSKKIFIENHTSYSVPRKVTN
-590 SSITG
+590 S
-595 RTTIDITTTIAQ
+595 
-607 PKYVSQTYE
+607 YNV
-616 GRLRE
+616 RLRE
-621 YSKSFKPSNHCYALI
+621 YDSDWKPSVNCYAGL
-636 CPDFLLNQPY
+636 CPDFFMNQPY

-655 FYIRQ
+655 FRIQ
-660 ISDNSELVQES
+660 QVSTNSKLS
-671 RLYKETESVNYNDN
+671 RENRFWKEIANVEYQSGQHSST
-685 NNLNKVT
+685 VT
-692 LCSVTEDLPTVVIND
+692 ICSVTDDVPSVAIKD
-707 KIYKLEK
+707 KIYKLRK
-714 GKAEEAFRFEYA
+714 GQAEEAVRFEYA
-726 EVDTGT
+726 QTNSGEYNAGSGNES
-732 YSAGDD
+732 SA
-738 SAKKTVNDA
+738 TEA
-747 TNIVRGWYSP
+747 TNIVRGMYSP
-757 FVAVYSENSLQT
+757 FLAIYSNQKLET
-769 GQLYAIYQTNSLN
+769 GQLYNIYTSTVLN
-782 LVEQFN
+782 N
-788 QRMYLSEPYYAISQ
+788 QQEVSNRLKLSEPYYAISD
-802 RNSLIKKDVNIN
+802 RIELINNKESETE
-814 CFRGDCYINTFTYRL
+814 CYRGDCYINTFTHRL

-837 LPNNDDIIDEK
+837 LPNNDVIVDENTWKDNYNATDNSKWNDII
-848 TWIDNYDAFNSG
+848 
-860 KWNKISLSDLNG
+860 LSDLNAV
-872 LQMGSWI
+872 QMGSWI

-911 YPKSQLF
+911 YPKSSLLYR
-918 AKGENKL
+918 GENKL

-932 DAYRTTVG
+932 DAYRATVG

-1156 FYSWIPSYSENI
+1156 FYSWVPSYSENI

-1202 SPVCNLSNELKYDS
+1202 SPVCNLSNELEYDS

-1228 AMIIKNQY
+1228 AVTIKNQD
-1236 GTTISLQ
+1236 GTTTSLQ
-1243 PQTVNKNIILPNVK
+1243 PQTVNKNIILPGVK
-1257 FEIEKDHWQNYKH
+1257 FKIEKDHWQNYKH

-1287 YIYYPLKNGYGK
+1287 YIYYPLKNGYDNG
-1299 TASSLIYN
+1299 SLIYN
-1307 WLSYI
+1307 WISYI
-1312 PTKRIKEDGEK
+1312 PTKRIKEDGEN
-1323 DTEYIT
+1323 DTEDIT

-1337 IIKSD
+1337 IVEGNA
-1342 TFSFQMQIK
+1342 FSFQMQIK

-1360 TDYSTEEIQGATAY
+1360 TDYSTEKIQGAATY
-1374 TVGSNDRIM
+1374 TVRPNDRIM

-1395 FSPQYPIE
+1395 VSSQYPIK
-1403 GYYEDIQKLL
+1403 GYYADIKKLL
-1413 LDPTYVPTQT
+1413 LDPSYIPQQI

-1443 INDCLKINA
+1443 INDCLKIGA

-1458 YDINDHDTYRGNS
+1458 YDINDHDTYRGNG

-1497 LYDVNNGSIIS
+1497 LYDVNDGSIIS
-1508 TSTDVKHIT
+1508 TYTDIKHIT

-1525 SPDNYIYLINR
+1525 SPDKYIYLINR
-1536 QTCSTNICNFLGATM
+1536 QPCHTNICNFLGATM

-1563 KTYASVTDIT
+1563 KTYTPVTDIT

-1598 ELTITVPRRLY
+1598 ELTMTVPRRLY

-1622 EEGDKCTPYT
+1622 EGGDKCTPYT

-1638 PERIYTTLNINKLKN
+1638 PERIYTTLDIDELKN
-1653 LFKTQ
+1653 KFKQQ
-1658 KVVQLYVTPYYEYAI
+1658 KVIQLYVTPYYEYAI
-1673 PGSNTIQEIQLDK
+1673 PGANTIQEIQLDK
-1686 TQIVAFTLSDI
+1686 TQTVAFTLSDI
-1697 VNNSMLTDDE
+1697 VNNPMLTDE
-1707 QDWPAL
+1707 DWPAL
-1713 STDFYLH
+1713 ATDFYLH

-1819 IVEDKYTQEQ
+1819 IVADKYTQEQ
-1829 YYRGGDNYKYDI
+1829 YYRGGDDYKYDI

-1874 IYDIYREM
+1874 LYDIYREM

-1911 VTHIKNSPIDLV
+1911 ITHIKNSPIDLV
-1923 GILRGNSFYKEGTWN
+1923 GRLRGNSFYKEGTWN
-1938 VQIPSIIFNQANEY
+1938 VQIPSIIFNQANEFNSNGQSTWVTV
-1952 KSDGTSKWIDVL
+1952 SDI
-1964 DDLKKDGPLKDWD
+1964 LKEDGPLNKDIWNSED
-1977 NKIPP
+1977 KKIPP
-1982 IVINTDQIPDDL
+1982 IVVNSQQIPNDL
-1994 DEEKVT
+1994 KTGEITYK
-2000 VDRLPNIYQNRY
+2000 RLPNIYQKNIDQTNGY
-2012 WTKSITTTP
+2012 WTKSISTEP
-2021 WTSRKEVKIRD
+2021 WTTRKEAKIRD

>member
-1 MENTVKFNLF
+1 MNNKDFIVY
-11 LNTLRQQ
+11 LNSLRQE
-18 GNLTYEYNPFYNYQT
+18 GNLAYEYNPFHNYQT
-33 DVDLCKIDDTYIVP
+33 EQTLYLVNNTFIVP
-47 RDCAVNIKTGDILT
+47 EKCIVNTKNGEILN
-61 KLKTTTSGTYYIDLR
+61 KYDENKWIDKRGQIIEKVDDNLPDGYLEASSGTVY
-76 GKEFFIKKDS
+76 
-86 KFNATDDSDFIKE
+86 AQ
-99 FDEKNLFATA
+99 A
-109 GSIID
+109 GAIID
-114 LDTDK
+114 LDTEN
-119 LGFDLEHP
+119 LNFDLDHP

-137 GSVNLILNDNKNIP
+137 GSVNLIINDDKNIP

-159 VREKNTYEIVDRI
+159 VKEKNTYEIVDRI

-178 IYNSKNFEKDSALYF
+178 IYSSKYFNNDSSLYF
-193 QQSTIASTQ
+193 QYTKAPIITFEELISGQ
-202 FVQLIVGSLPVG
+202 FSVG
-214 QYCFYF
+214 QYCFYLT
-220 SYCDSDGNESDIID
+220 YCDSDGNESDIVS
-234 ETGVIPVFI
+234 ESNLIPLFI
-243 GADKMPLSMEGGIKN
+243 GGEGIPFSMEGGIKN
-258 QNSNKGILLQIS
+258 ERSNKGILLKIS
-270 NLDVAYKYVKVRYVR
+270 NLDASYNYIKIRYVR
-285 FFADYRQNRVYEG
+285 YFADYQQNKVYEG
-298 KEIIKKYEISDLDT
+298 KEIIQKYEISNQDY
-312 LFISITGTEQ
+312 IYVSITGYEP

-337 PQHILTQAQCK
+337 PKSILTQAQCK
-348 NMLFMGNVSQLTDNY
+348 NMLFFGNITQNTDNY
-363 KELSDISLR
+363 KELSDLSLR
-372 IIPYLAKQNLDTVTN
+372 IVPTINKQSLEQPNN
-387 SYQASDPGYY
+387 SYEGAEGYY
-397 SSENMYNK
+397 NSFNMYYK

-429 VYPTLGLELKD
+429 VYPTLGYVIGDTKIDIDKIPIYNEIE
-440 DGWSPNLPS
+440 GN
-449 ILEEEKTTTG
+449 
-459 ETIPGLIKR
+459 ETFLSR
-468 NYIPIDNQG
+468 NYIEVDNDG
-477 WIDINNS
+477 WIKDEELSEYSNLL
-484 RYLNSKGVCKINTE
+484 LNSKGVCKINSNE
-498 SSYQKNTVLN
+498 VYNNNDIIS
-508 IKFTIPKEVSEYL
+508 IKFTIPEKVSKFLYENL
-521 IEKLNIRGYFFVRQK
+521 GITGYFFVRQK
-536 RVPNCLAQGYLLP
+536 RTPSIITQCYLMP
-549 FDEQLKA
+549 FDEELKA
-556 PILETGLNNKKYYTE
+556 PILEETKNDEKKYYSE
-571 CFVTQK
+571 CFVSQK
-577 KTITEQIPAPRLL
+577 KATSEPIPTTQLINIFKKTFIENHTSYSVPRKVTN
-590 SSITG
+590 SY
-595 RTTIDITTTIAQ
+595 D
-607 PKYVSQTYE
+607 V
-616 GRLRE
+616 RLRE
-621 YSKSFKPSNHCYALI
+621 YNSDWKPSVNCYAGL
-636 CPDFLLNQPY
+636 CPDFFMNQPY

-655 FYIRQ
+655 FRIQ
-660 ISDNSELVQES
+660 QVSTNSKLSRENRFWKEIADVQYQS
-671 RLYKETESVNYNDN
+671 GQHSST
-685 NNLNKVT
+685 VT
-692 LCSVTEDLPTVVIND
+692 ICSVTDDVPSVAIKD
-707 KIYKLEK
+707 KIYKLRK
-714 GKAEEAFRFEYA
+714 GQAEEAVRFEYA
-726 EVDTGT
+726 QTNSGEYNVGSGNES
-732 YSAGDD
+732 SA
-738 SAKKTVNDA
+738 TEA
-747 TNIVRGWYSP
+747 TNIVRGMYSP
-757 FVAVYSENSLQT
+757 FLAIYSNQKLET
-769 GQLYAIYQTNSLN
+769 GQLYNIYTSTVLN
-782 LVEQFN
+782 N
-788 QRMYLSEPYYAISQ
+788 QQEVSNRLKLSEPYYAISD
-802 RNSLIKKDVNIN
+802 RIELINNKESETE
-814 CFRGDCYINTFTYRL
+814 CYRGDCYINTFTHRL

-837 LPNNDDIIDEK
+837 LPNNDVIVDENTWKDNYNATDNSKWNDII
-848 TWIDNYDAFNSG
+848 
-860 KWNKISLSDLNG
+860 LSDLNAV
-872 LQMGSWI
+872 QMGSWI

-911 YPKSQLF
+911 YPKSSLLYR
-918 AKGENKL
+918 GENKL

-932 DAYRTTVG
+932 DAYRATVG
-940 YKCYYAL
+940 YKCYFAL
-947 QDVNY
+947 QDINH

-1156 FYSWIPSYSENI
+1156 FYSWVPSYSENI

-1183 SLLAKSNYNIPTNH
+1183 SLLARSNYSIPTNH
-1197 GIVLD
+1197 GVVLD
-1202 SPVCNLSNELKYDS
+1202 SPVCNLSNALEYDS

-1228 AMIIKNQY
+1228 AVTIKNQD
-1236 GTTISLQ
+1236 GTTTSLQ
-1243 PQTVNKNIILPNVK
+1243 PQTINKNIILPGVK
-1257 FEIEKDHWQNYKH
+1257 FKIEKDHWQNYKY
-1270 FTIQQLIGQNL
+1270 FNISQRIGKNIAWLKSDYSKQLTDGYDNKQR
-1281 AYLTEK
+1281 
-1287 YIYYPLKNGYGK
+1287 IYYW
-1299 TASSLIYN
+1299 I
-1307 WLSYI
+1307 SYI
-1312 PTKRIKEDGEK
+1312 
-1323 DTEYIT
+1323 
-1329 YLYLESDN
+1329 DN
-1337 IIKSD
+1337 TIEIDKNSIVNTD
-1342 TFSFQMQIK
+1342 VCSFQMKFTVNGLQNFNLKNYTTQII
-1351 VENLQEYNL
+1351 E
-1360 TDYSTEEIQGATAY
+1360 GAASIVPGEKT
-1374 TVGSNDRIM
+1374 IM
-1383 LYKHG
+1383 LYKHAD
-1388 EGLYKTW
+1388 
-1395 FSPQYPIE
+1395 
-1403 GYYEDIQKLL
+1403 GYYRTYTPEDPSIDTKVLKRIITNKE
-1413 LDPTYVPTQT
+1413 DVPEGTDAYKWAT
-1423 TDLYR
+1423 TSDILYETDGPTDLVIMGYS
-1428 LATVGEVLYKTNWGT
+1428 
-1443 INDCLKINA
+1443 D
-1452 NNNVME
+1452 
-1458 YDINDHDTYRGNS
+1458 DIIDSQPNS
-1471 YALCNYNWKLYK
+1471 MLRPVFINYNLTFYK
-1483 HIINNT
+1483 HIINNEM
-1489 DRWFTSPI
+1489 RWLTSQ
-1497 LYDVNNGSIIS
+1497 
-1508 TSTDVKHIT
+1508 
-1517 DFHPNFPE
+1517 
-1525 SPDNYIYLINR
+1525 YIYDKDTNELISSSNESKSAEELGVFGTYGSQYQVR
-1536 QTCSTNICNFLGATM
+1536 SNVICTFFGKTTKGL
-1551 EKQTILKYDQLN
+1551 EILKYN
-1563 KTYASVTDIT
+1563 EGNGSYETVPDIV
-1573 ENGIYLVKCESLP
+1573 ENGIYKIKAENMSVSDL
-1586 IGNIKYGSLQRL
+1586 KYGSLQRL
-1598 ELTITVPRRLY
+1598 EINMSFPRRFY
-1609 NGNVKFTIDKLKI
+1609 NGSVNFKIQDLKI
-1622 EEGDKCTPYT
+1622 EVGDKCTPYA
-1632 PYGANL
+1632 PYKANL
-1638 PERIYTTLNINKLKN
+1638 PERIYTTLNIDKLKN

-1658 KVVQLYVTPYYEYAI
+1658 KVVQLYITPYYEYAI
-1673 PGSNTIQEIQLDK
+1673 PGSETKQEIQLDK

-1697 VNNSMLTDDE
+1697 VNNPMLTDED
-1707 QDWPAL
+1707 QNWPAL

-1819 IVEDKYTQEQ
+1819 IVADKYTQEQ
-1829 YYRGGDNYKYDI
+1829 YYRGGDDYKYDI

-1911 VTHIKNSPIDLV
+1911 ITHIKNSPIDLV
-1923 GILRGNSFYKEGTWN
+1923 GRLRGNSFYKEGTWN

-1964 DDLKKDGPLKDWD
+1964 DDLKEDGPLKDWN

-2000 VDRLPNIYQNRY
+2000 VDKLPNIYQNGY
-2012 WTKSITTTP
+2012 WTKSVNTEH
-2021 WTSRKEVKIRD
+2021 WTSRKEAKIRD